1 MLSKGASQIGGKGSM
16 RIKNRKRKSN
26 NSRLN
31 DLQRGLKD
39 QIEDINKKLLKLDDE
54 NYSKFQLFLDEI
66 LKEYHNDLK
75 RAHVNKSNGLKY
87 SEINKLG
94 TSFFYQNIL
103 YPLNETKIL
112 IKTDSHEFIIKN
124 FKPAGINLFIK
135 FLDTVSG
142 IIKKKE
148 YDIKAESEIYDP
160 EGFQKALNYFKIS
173 DEQKVHF
180 KDIREQYELKIS
192 DENLSSEDKDIAN
205 AYYILLRNQYR
216 DYLKSTDE

>member
-1 MLSKGASQIGGKGSM
+1 M
-16 RIKNRKRKSN
+16 
-26 NSRLN
+26 
-31 DLQRGLKD
+31 QRGLKD